1 INKQDYNVTS
11 LAFSPDGKTLVSGN
25 RDCIECHP
33 TIKPNIKPNIKLWD
47 VATGEEI
54 SSIAGHTNTVTSL
67 VFSADGKTLVSSG
80 EDNKIK
86 IWRFSQ

>member
-1 INKQDYNVTS
+1 
-11 LAFSPDGKTLVSGN
+11 
-25 RDCIECHP
+25 
-33 TIKPNIKPNIKLWD
+33 

-54 SSIAGHTNTVTSL
+54 SSITGHTNTVTSL